1 MYADDTHLTYAGD
14 NADNIQL
21 HLNQDLENVHNW
33 LRANKLTLNM
43 TKTEFMLIGSRQR
56 LSTLTES
63 PTFAINDFEVSQVTT
78 AKSLGVT
85 IDDRLDWSGHIEKVT
100 KESRFWYW
108 GHKTNK
114 APCPSGDLATNISSF
129 NTATL

>member
-14 NADNIQL
+14 NVDNIQL

-43 TKTEFMLIGSRQR
+43 TKTKFMLIGSRQR

-63 PTFAINDFEVSQVTT
+63 PTFAMGPLHDPVTWYKIIYT
-78 AKSLGVT
+78 GEQIAQWDLQNKG
-85 IDDRLDWSGHIEKVT
+85 R
-100 KESRFWYW
+100 SR
-108 GHKTNK
+108 
-114 APCPSGDLATNISSF
+114 
-129 NTATL
+129 